1 MDHNQHH
8 HPPPQGITTTT
19 TTTNDSLDWHPIME
33 RKPKFTAQAHVITYT
48 SQHCRPSSSSTTRI
62 DLRRWCHNNNP
73 LQYLDVFLN
82 EVLIYILPT
91 HYYTHV
97 IQNLLI
103 FTSLGVVV
111 PLYGVVYHFRL
122 DSGMIVATTT
132 LALLVS
138 VFWIYYNRRILF
150 EVIWSHQRIDDR
162 STIAPHENFIANP
175 YVTSHHRLPMR
186 SILLRYHHQES
197 LVRRAACCP
206 DLLHRNSPTIVRMDN
221 VLCLDSTTATTDNGP
236 INIVPW
242 KFRLYRTV
250 AAALNAVPTTTTTI
264 IKNTTD
270 PVLVTIPDMTV
281 PSNWTLHE
289 QIVRQW
295 DHPRYT
301 NIQYPFAATSCVP
314 PLVPGPDHPTAI
326 YTTTIMLPGAWFPD
340 AGVNDD
346 DVLVVDPDEYTI
358 VLHGVESAFFLYYN
372 QQYIGF
378 AKDSRLSSE
387 FKIPHHLIR
396 SSPSSSSS
404 NETSSNNCH
413 VTKEATIDVVVTKWC
428 DGTYVEDQDH
438 WYLSGIHR
446 SIEIIRRPS
455 QADIVDFQIQADA
468 NGHFEC
474 CIEHRRSSNS
484 RNRRVIIARIYNDQQ
499 LSADG
504 TQWEEG
510 QCIWQM
516 EHPLLEESTTTSTSK
531 ITLVDTI
538 QNVKTWTAET
548 PNLYTLTVSLYYETT
563 TTTDN
568 DSAEAKELKCT
579 QSESCRIG
587 FRTINIVSP
596 GIIYINDRRIKNF
609 AGMNRHEHD
618 PDHGKVVSLRRMEED
633 ICLLK

>member
-1 MDHNQHH
+1 
-8 HPPPQGITTTT
+8 
-19 TTTNDSLDWHPIME
+19 ME
-33 RKPKFTAQAHVITYT
+33 RKPKFTPHAHAISYT
-48 SQHCRPSSSSTTRI
+48 SQHCQSSRMTRI
-62 DLRRWCHNNNP
+62 YRMLRHP
-73 LQYLDVFLN
+73 LQYADLFLN
-82 EVLIYILPT
+82 DLLIYILPT

-97 IQNLLI
+97 IKNLFV

-111 PLYGVVYHFRL
+111 PSYGYYQLRL
-122 DSGMIVATTT
+122 DSGMIVGTT
-132 LALLVS
+132 LALWS
-138 VFWIYYNRRILF
+138 GWIYYNRRILS
-150 EVIWSHQRIDDR
+150 EVILSHQRIDATT
-162 STIAPHENFIANP
+162 STTTTTAPHENFICNP
-175 YVTSHHRLPMR
+175 YVTCHYRLPMK

-197 LVRRAACCP
+197 MVRRAACCP
-206 DLLHRNSPTIVRMDN
+206 DLLHRNSPKIVRMDN
-221 VLCLDSTTATTDNGP
+221 VLCLDSTTATTTASSNGP
-236 INIVPW
+236 IKQW

-250 AAALNAVPTTTTTI
+250 QEALNALPHNLVPTT
-264 IKNTTD
+264 IKNHSV
-270 PVLVTIPDMTV
+270 PLVTIHDMTV

-289 QIVRQW
+289 QIVRSQW

-301 NIQYPFAATSCVP
+301 NIKYPFAPCAP

-326 YTTTIMLPGAWFPD
+326 YTTTVVYPGEWFPP
-340 AGVNDD
+340 GVND
-346 DVLVVDPDEYTI
+346 VVDPDEYTI
-358 VLHGVESAFFLYYN
+358 VLHGIESAFFLYYN

-404 NETSSNNCH
+404 NETSSNHCH
-413 VTKEATIDVVVTKWC
+413 VTKEATIDIVVTKWC

-510 QCIWQM
+510 QCTWQM

-538 QNVKTWTAET
+538 QNVKNWTAET

-563 TTTDN
+563 TDN
-568 DSAEAKELKCT
+568 DSADAKELVCT

-596 GIIYINDRRIKNF
+596 GIIYINDKRIKNF